1 MAKRNRTQ
9 KVTAAPVKE
18 TARKPAR
25 KTKARKAMKIAP
37 ETVVEPIVTVQDMP
51 EITPVFVRKPDR
63 FEMAINVMADFLTM
77 IEKRIVMAVT
87 KVIA

>member
-1 MAKRNRTQ
+1 MAKRRKN
-9 KVTAAPVKE
+9 KVRVIKNPV
-18 TARKPAR
+18 
-25 KTKARKAMKIAP
+25 I
-37 ETVVEPIVTVQDMP
+37 ETVQELP